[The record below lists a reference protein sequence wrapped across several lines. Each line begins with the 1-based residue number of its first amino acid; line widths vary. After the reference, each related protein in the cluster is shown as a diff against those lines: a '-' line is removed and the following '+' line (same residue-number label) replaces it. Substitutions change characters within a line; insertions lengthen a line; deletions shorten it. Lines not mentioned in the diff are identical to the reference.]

1 MLYSWCSK
9 YLVQIDEIDQY
20 FEGGMEDM
28 AAWTR
33 LAWDTTLW
41 MAAYGPEN
49 CHIEHN
55 PLNLHCP
62 KGTLPIFN
70 RIQ

>member
-1 MLYSWCSK
+1 
-9 YLVQIDEIDQY
+9 
-20 FEGGMEDM
+20 M

-33 LAWDTTLW
+33 LAWDTTIW

-70 RIQ
+70 RI

>member
-1 MLYSWCSK
+1 MFLFCTT
-9 YLVQIDEIDQY
+9 DELDQY

-41 MAAYGPEN
+41 MAVNGPEN
-49 CHIEHN
+49 CHVEKN

-62 KGTLPIFN
+62 KSKH
-70 RIQ
+70 

>member
-1 MLYSWCSK
+1 
-9 YLVQIDEIDQY
+9 
-20 FEGGMEDM
+20 M

-41 MAAYGPEN
+41 MAAYGPET

-55 PLNLHCP
+55 PLNLRCP
-62 KGTLPIFN
+62 KGEKRIFIRYYFVN
-70 RIQ
+70 HL